1 MGGLPVVGSLVVLY
15 AVLLWALGRHR
26 RRLAAEARWRDHIAD
41 LRAQTPG
48 GGGCMTR

>member
-1 MGGLPVVGSLVVLY
+1 MGGFPIVGSLVVLGV
-15 AVLLWALGRHR
+15 VLAWALDRRG

-48 GGGCMTR
+48 GDRA